1 MSNELMVHES
11 GLMFT
16 LDQDRAYLPERE
28 SFYQSLSAKA
38 SIKIC
43 DIICLNLIDELL
55 VIEVKSSSPR
65 EHHRFVQEIKQKFV
79 DTLLLYIG
87 AVLKRKNTQSDTLP
101 MALQESALRQKIRLV
116 LIINGHKREWL
127 SPLRDNLRQEC
138 RALEKVF
145 SLEET
150 QVYNPQLARQKL
162 SLKIEEHRE

>member
-1 MSNELMVHES
+1 MSTELVIHES
-11 GLMFT
+11 GLTFI

-28 SFYQSLSAKA
+28 SFYQSLSAQA

-43 DIICLNLIDELL
+43 DVICLNLIDELL
-55 VIEVKSSSPR
+55 VIEVKSSSPQ
-65 EHHRFVQEIKQKFV
+65 EHRQFVQEIKQKFA

-87 AVLKRKNTQSDTLP
+87 TVLKRKNTQSDTLP
-101 MALQESALRQKIRLV
+101 AALQESALQGNIRLV
-116 LIINGHKREWL
+116 LIINGHKRDWL
-127 SPLRDNLRQEC
+127 PPLRDSLRKEC